1 MINEKSEEF
10 SNSQFALKA
19 YMDFKDSNAY
29 MHEAMV
35 LFSVNGKSTNGI
47 FKIYPKI
54 DTNISFI
61 EIIGNDPFSRDL
73 KSRYT
78 NKEFFMNSFL
88 LVWGIYLSFHA
99 TITPYH
105 RKYPD
110 ISIRFLFS

>member
-35 LFSVNGKSTNGI
+35 LFPANGKSAHGI

-54 DTNISFI
+54 DTNISFV
-61 EIIGNDPFSRDL
+61 EIIGNDQFSRDL

-78 NKEFFMNSFL
+78 NKVFFARPFCIKL
-88 LVWGIYLSFHA
+88 Q
-99 TITPYH
+99 
-105 RKYPD
+105 K
-110 ISIRFLFS
+110 LFVGRCSCIL

>member
-19 YMDFKDSNAY
+19 YMNFKDSNAY

-35 LFSVNGKSTNGI
+35 LFPANGKSVNGI

-54 DTNISFI
+54 DTN
-61 EIIGNDPFSRDL
+61 L

-78 NKEFFMNSFL
+78 NKDSIFRFINGALIISSKDI
-88 LVWGIYLSFHA
+88 WGNPIEIDVSA
-99 TITPYH
+99 I
-105 RKYPD
+105 
-110 ISIRFLFS
+110 